1 MCLVIRLVLIYSV
14 LLVQPIASYLPSNFT
29 VRTYKHYDVIVYQM
43 YINNMHVRNTTFP
56 VYTPAGIADW
66 SLGSVLPICR
76 ALLMVELC
84 KFVVYA
90 NNH

>member
-1 MCLVIRLVLIYSV
+1 M
-14 LLVQPIASYLPSNFT
+14 P
-29 VRTYKHYDVIVYQM
+29 
-43 YINNMHVRNTTFP
+43 NTTFP

-84 KFVVYA
+84 KFVMYA